1 MSIKRVTQQE
11 KEKMWNLYQ
20 QLGTFKAVAK
30 KMNRDPGTVSRH
42 IHEYEAAVSMADI
55 ILKYQKT

>member
-20 QLGTFKAVAK
+20 QLGTFKAGAK
-30 KMNRDPGTVSRH
+30 KMNRDPGTVSRP

>member
-30 KMNRDPGTVSRH
+30 KMHRDPGTVSKH
-42 IHEYEAAVSMADI
+42 IHEYEAAVNVAG
-55 ILKYQKT
+55 ILLKQKE